1 MRQQQDKCSAR
12 HQLLI
17 LERRRRPLEFF
28 SSHNAVFN
36 SMYDIDRPY
45 IMHVSVSAFQMER
58 HQYKAWSNFKT
69 EKNPCCQI
77 LAFILEPLKT
87 VPNQSARNPQQFPGK
102 NSLMTNCNSIANP
115 SARGRVPFHCLVP
128 ADRLVNNHAAR
139 FTNSRLILE
148 AVKCMDRTCLATT
161 TSFVLLLLLQ
171 LWHQVSSSR
180 GFRSKQTRGLHTL
193 HDCRGARSTHGLLW
207 KL

>member
-1 MRQQQDKCSAR
+1 MFALLRTEALLVCAHVQKGNPLFQKTAAAMRQQQDKCSAR

-87 VPNQSARNPQQFPGK
+87 VPNQSARNPQRFPGK
-102 NSLMTNCNSIANP
+102 
-115 SARGRVPFHCLVP
+115 
-128 ADRLVNNHAAR
+128 
-139 FTNSRLILE
+139 
-148 AVKCMDRTCLATT
+148 
-161 TSFVLLLLLQ
+161 
-171 LWHQVSSSR
+171 
-180 GFRSKQTRGLHTL
+180 KQP
-193 HDCRGARSTHGLLW
+193 DD
-207 KL
+207 